1 MSLVAL
7 KRRAEEK
14 YFNKISQGGFS
25 LNGNNNRH
33 HYQGNV
39 NLIESKEKLCVKN
52 YDRSIKTST
61 LTTAGYHSKIFK
73 CHPCPN
79 GNQQK
84 SQFLCGTTNAYE
96 TITSSERTK
105 KLKDNCDDKCNPIY
119 SNEEKCIIDARKCKK

>member
-1 MSLVAL
+1 MSIVAL

-14 YFNKISQGGFS
+14 YFNKISNGGFS

-52 YDRSIKTST
+52 FNRDIKTST
-61 LTTAGYHSKIFK
+61 LTTSGYHSKIFK
-73 CHPCPN
+73 CHPCPD

-84 SQFLCGTTNAYE
+84 SPVICGSTKSYE
-96 TITSSERTK
+96 TISSSDRTK
-105 KLKDNCDDKCNPIY
+105 KLKDGCDDKCNPVN
-119 SNEEKCIIDARKCKK
+119 SNEEKCLVDARKCRA